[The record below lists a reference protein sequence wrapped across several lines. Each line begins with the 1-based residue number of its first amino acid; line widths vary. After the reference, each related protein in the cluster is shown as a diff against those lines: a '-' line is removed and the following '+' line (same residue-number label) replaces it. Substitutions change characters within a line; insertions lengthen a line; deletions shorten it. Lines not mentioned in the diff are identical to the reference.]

1 MLVLCSSCIDMYL
14 FVDACNPTQYKYYGC
29 VMERTLQLVVKMWR
43 STLLLPLVVTV
54 YLVTEPAGAASLHPV
69 RVMLPFRHQAATF

>member
-1 MLVLCSSCIDMYL
+1 M
-14 FVDACNPTQYKYYGC
+14 FVDACNPTQYEYFGC

-54 YLVTEPAGAASLHPV
+54 YLVTEPAGAAPLHPV
-69 RVMLPFRHQAATF
+69 RVMLPFRHQAATL